1 MDPLCAGEVT
11 IGSNYLSNRDP
22 DGFSTIIELFKPEF
36 MLVPSF
42 EEYLIASDLPKCVEF
57 GDDEPSPRRP
67 EGSPNLPLSAV
78 LGVSKTL
85 PEPPLGFV
93 HACKL

>member
-11 IGSNYLSNRDP
+11 IGSNHHSNRDP

-42 EEYLIASDLPKCVEF
+42 EEYLIAS
-57 GDDEPSPRRP
+57 
-67 EGSPNLPLSAV
+67 
-78 LGVSKTL
+78 
-85 PEPPLGFV
+85 
-93 HACKL
+93 